1 MMVPTFRD
9 LAVFF
14 DSSEKGL
21 AVLGHAARLAGQHD
35 AHLIGVTSAPRDQA
49 HAAEGYSKG
58 AAMADVILARSAFE
72 ATYSLHA
79 GRAVATQAEA
89 NKVTSELRFITYS
102 ETREEATL
110 HTLYTDLVVVGHPK
124 AFGAPM
130 TWNSDRVVS
139 LNSTPLLLLPDHY
152 EGVSLGARVLV
163 AWNGSR
169 AARRSI
175 ADAMPILAHAD
186 QVELLI
192 VDPKPNKFSLEEEP
206 GADVAT
212 YLGRHGAAVEVNR
225 ISADGSAVVD
235 VIMNR
240 AVEGKFDLIVLGAY
254 SRSRMS
260 EILFGGT
267 TRSFLESVPLP
278 LFLSH

>member
-1 MMVPTFRD
+1 MIVPTFRD

-14 DSSEKGL
+14 DLSEKGL
-21 AVLGHAARLAGQHD
+21 SVLAQAAKLAGKHD
-35 AHLIGVTSAPRDQA
+35 AHLIGVTSAPKSQA
-49 HAAEGYSKG
+49 HAADGYSKG
-58 AAMADVILARSAFE
+58 AAMADVILARRAFE
-72 ATYSLHA
+72 ATHAAHA
-79 GRAVATQAEA
+79 GRAIAKESEA
-89 NKVTSELRFITYS
+89 HTVTSELRFIPYS
-102 ETREEATL
+102 ESREETTL

-139 LNSTPLLLLPDHY
+139 LNSTPLLLLPNQA
-152 EGVSLGARVLV
+152 ENSSIGSRVLV

-192 VDPKPNKFSLEEEP
+192 VDPDSANFALEEEP
-206 GADVAT
+206 GSDVAT
-212 YLGRHGAAVEVNR
+212 YLARHGAIVEVNR
-225 ISADGSAVVD
+225 VSAGRSAVVD

-240 AVEGKFDLIVLGAY
+240 AVTGNFDLIVLGAY

-267 TRSFLESVPLP
+267 TRSFLETVPLP